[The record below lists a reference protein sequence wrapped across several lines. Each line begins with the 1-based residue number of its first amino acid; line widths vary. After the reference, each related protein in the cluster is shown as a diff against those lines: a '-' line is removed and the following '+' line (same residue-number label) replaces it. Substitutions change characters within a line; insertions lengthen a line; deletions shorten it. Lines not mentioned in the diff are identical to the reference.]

1 MNLPLLVLLCL
12 LLPLSL
18 HADAPPG
25 GDPAPVPFKVTT
37 VPYQVGPLDQI
48 TVTRADQSVETL
60 TVSQEGTLSLDNGD
74 VAAKGLTPDAL
85 TALVRRHDKN
95 VASVAIIEFRPHRVT
110 VLGEV
115 FHQIYTEMSDAP
127 MRVLDAIASANGFT
141 PLANTRRV
149 KLMRENAG
157 TVEVY
162 ELDLRAVMKG
172 QATGQNILLQAGDV
186 ITVPRNFL

>member
-1 MNLPLLVLLCL
+1 MKFPLLILCL
-12 LLPLSL
+12 LVPLSL
-18 HADAPPG
+18 RAEAPP

-37 VPYQVGPLDQI
+37 VAYQVGPLDQI
-48 TVTRADQSVETL
+48 TVTHADRSLENL
-60 TVSQEGTLSLDNGD
+60 TVSQEGSVSLDSGD
-74 VAAKGLTPDAL
+74 LAVKGLTPDQLSAL
-85 TALVRRHDKN
+85 IRHHEKD
-95 VASVAIIEFRPHRVT
+95 VASVAIEEFRPHRVT

-157 TVEVY
+157 TVEIY
-162 ELDLRAVMKG
+162 ELDLRAVLKG
-172 QATGQNILLQAGDV
+172 EASGENILLKPGDV

>member
-1 MNLPLLVLLCL
+1 MK
-12 LLPLSL
+12 LLPLFLSL
-18 HADAPPG
+18 LVPLTLRAAELPAE
-25 GDPAPVPFKVTT
+25 DPAPVPFKVTT
-37 VPYQVGPLDQI
+37 VPYVVGPLDQI
-48 TVTRADQSVETL
+48 TVTHSDRSLENL
-60 TVSQEGTLSLDNGD
+60 TVSQDGSVPLESGD
-74 VAAKGLTPDAL
+74 LTVKGLAPDAL
-85 TALVRRHDKN
+85 AALIRRHDKAV
-95 VASVAIIEFRPHRVT
+95 VAVAIEEFRPHRVT

-172 QATGQNILLQAGDV
+172 QAAGQNILLKAGDV

>member
-1 MNLPLLVLLCL
+1 MKFPLLILGL

-18 HADAPPG
+18 HAEAPP

-37 VPYQVGPLDQI
+37 VAYQVGPLDQI
-48 TVTRADQSVETL
+48 TVTHADRSLENL
-60 TVSQEGTLSLDNGD
+60 TVSQEGSVSLDSGD
-74 VAAKGLTPDAL
+74 LAVKGLTPDQLSAL
-85 TALVRRHDKN
+85 IRHHEKD
-95 VASVAIIEFRPHRVT
+95 VASVAIEEFRPHRVT

-157 TVEVY
+157 TVEIY
-162 ELDLRAVMKG
+162 ELDLRAVLKG
-172 QATGQNILLQAGDV
+172 EASGENILLKPGDV